1 MTINGIAAR
10 HRPRTA
16 DREVGRGV
24 GVLHL
29 VDVGDDDV
37 ERVGG
42 VAAWQLGHVPRPGDV
57 QHLHAGRPP
66 ATPRPSRYARRAA
79 CTAAGSCRAKEVSMP
94 PAMIVSAIDTFNA
107 LPISWR
113 PNYVMGKSK

>member
-37 ERVGG
+37 GRVGG
-42 VAAWQLGHVPRPGDV
+42 VAAWHLGHVPRPGDV
-57 QHLHAGRPP
+57 QHLHAGRPQRRGR
-66 ATPRPSRYARRAA
+66 AGTP
-79 CTAAGSCRAKEVSMP
+79 GGP
-94 PAMIVSAIDTFNA
+94 PALRLARAGRRRSAC
-107 LPISWR
+107 PR
-113 PNYVMGKSK
+113 R